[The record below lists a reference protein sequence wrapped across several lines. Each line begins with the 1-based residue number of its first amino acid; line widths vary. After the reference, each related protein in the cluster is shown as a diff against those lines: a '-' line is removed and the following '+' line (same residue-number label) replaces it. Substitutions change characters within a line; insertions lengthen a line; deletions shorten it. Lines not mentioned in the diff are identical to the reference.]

1 MPLKEISN
9 LRNLMFLD
17 LSKNS
22 LKYLPIEL
30 GECSNLSDLYLSEN
44 QLEEIPE
51 TIGKNNFKEIGS
63 NLCLPDGFIGSH
75 LFV

>member
-1 MPLKEISN
+1 MALKEISN
-9 LRNLMFLD
+9 LSNLMFLD
-17 LSKNS
+17 LSKNN

-51 TIGKNNFKEIGS
+51 TIGKNNFKETL
-63 NLCLPDGFIGSH
+63 NKT
-75 LFV
+75 